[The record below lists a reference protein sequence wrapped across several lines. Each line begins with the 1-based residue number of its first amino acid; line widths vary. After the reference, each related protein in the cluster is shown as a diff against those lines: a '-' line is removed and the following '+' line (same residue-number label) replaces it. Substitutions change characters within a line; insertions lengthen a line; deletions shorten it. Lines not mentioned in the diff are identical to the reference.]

1 MLEALP
7 GSHAYAF
14 EIHTDHNNLMYFMR
28 SQNLSKRQARWQL
41 WMSQFNYSLVYQK
54 GTAMHVADPLS
65 RCSDHY
71 VHSSEDN
78 KEQVLLQPESVNKI
92 VDASEKSHEDRQS
105 IISEFHDLP
114 SAGHKGNKATYNTLW
129 KHYRWKGMKEQVQQ
143 YVKHCQRCQRGKAT
157 NKAPAGELLPLPT
170 PQGPWQDITVDF
182 TEMPESLSYNNI
194 LVVID
199 QFSKEAVFIPC
210 TKEENA
216 LTTAKRLE
224 ITSGANMV
232 SLPRLFLIMDRSLRP
247 ISWVNYIKS
256 WRLKERCLQPS
267 IRRLMDRQSD

>member
-1 MLEALP
+1 
-7 GSHAYAF
+7 
-14 EIHTDHNNLMYFMR
+14 
-28 SQNLSKRQARWQL
+28 
-41 WMSQFNYSLVYQK
+41 
-54 GTAMHVADPLS
+54 MHVADPLS
-65 RCSDHY
+65 RRSDHY

-114 SAGHKGNKATYNTLW
+114 AAGHKGNKATYNALR

-143 YVKHCQRCQRGKAT
+143 YVKHCQRCQKGKVT

-182 TEMPESLSYNNI
+182 TEMLESLGYNNI
-194 LVVID
+194 LVVVD
-199 QFSKEAVFIPC
+199 WFSKEAVFIPC

-216 LTTAKRLE
+216 LTTAELFRDHVWCQHGLPSSVISDRGSIFTSHFMGELYKILE
-224 ITSGANMV
+224 IKRKMSTAFHPQTDGQTERLNCEINTYLRIYV
-232 SLPRLFLIMDRSLRP
+232 S
-247 ISWVNYIKS
+247 
-256 WRLKERCLQPS
+256 
-267 IRRLMDRQSD
+267 DRQQDWVKWIKIAQFVWNNTVSSVTTDSPFGITRHQ